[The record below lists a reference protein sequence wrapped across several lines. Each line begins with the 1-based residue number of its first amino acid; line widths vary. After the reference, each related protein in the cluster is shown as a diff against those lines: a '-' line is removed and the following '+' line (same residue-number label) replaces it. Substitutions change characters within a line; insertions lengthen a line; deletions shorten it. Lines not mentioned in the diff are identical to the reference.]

1 MPDRPALYW
10 YKHPR
15 LIQHANRRCFW
26 LLVPATL
33 CAIILVCGAPLTLA
47 LPAAVFLPVLVALA
61 GREIG
66 NAFIGAK
73 APVARIDHDGLALAR
88 ARPAGHLGGNR
99 LNWQRYWLELQDV
112 DFRYDPQ
119 QLVLKY
125 RDGNSEYSDTLKA
138 SDKALR
144 RREYEALGG
153 WLYIRTAPVLDEE
166 DNHDLYLAL
175 SRLHGHTEPLPAHI
189 TADRYSDTLKA
200 SDKALRRR
208 EYEALGGWLYI
219 RTAPMLDEDGNHDL
233 YLALSRLHAHTE
245 PLPAYIAADRTIAA
259 ELEQIHREAFAAELT
274 ALAATNPNT
283 PPRIRPLGWLL
294 LALNLATA
302 LALPLLAA
310 LTNGGITLISG
321 ICAALI
327 LYGLHHG
334 IYSFSDYRQQADSG
348 ERAEPP
354 PPEAENARYWYKHP
368 RVVRSCN
375 IRLYFWLLFA
385 LFLLISM
392 TSIAPRWYLE
402 HPGWALLDIILIA
415 LVLRV
420 LWRNFRHGFLAPTE
434 PFASADRHGLRLALS
449 NPRLHKLADLPVDN
463 LTYKRFGAE
472 RITGGKL
479 YSGARNCHIAWR
491 ELLGVHAVAE
501 YGIFPEQLQ
510 FDICD
515 FTLVRSH
522 RCINT
527 KRLCDY
533 AAICDIAAT
542 ANAACDGI
550 PPTPGA
556 WQPPLRVRPFGWLL
570 LALNLA
576 CFTGWLTGFIPLNIT
591 AYDGLH
597 GHPYGILLYPNPFS
611 IGLLNLIALALP
623 WRWQADF
630 RP

>member
-15 LIQHANRRCFW
+15 LIQRANRRCFW

-33 CAIILVCGAPLTLA
+33 CAIILVRGAPLTLA
-47 LPAAVFLPVLVALA
+47 LPTAVFLPVLVALA

-99 LNWQRYWLELQDV
+99 LNWQRYWPELQDV

-125 RDGNSEYSDTLKA
+125 RDGNSVYSDTPKA
-138 SDKALR
+138 SDKAR
-144 RREYEALGG
+144 
-153 WLYIRTAPVLDEE
+153 
-166 DNHDLYLAL
+166 
-175 SRLHGHTEPLPAHI
+175 
-189 TADRYSDTLKA
+189 
-200 SDKALRRR
+200 RRR

-219 RTAPMLDEDGNHDL
+219 RTAPMLDEHDNHDL
-233 YLALSRLHAHTE
+233 YLALSRLHGHTE
-245 PLPAYIAADRTIAA
+245 LLPAHITADRTIAA
-259 ELEQIHREAFAAELT
+259 ELEQIHREAFAADLA
-274 ALAATNPNT
+274 ALAASSTQA
-283 PPRIRPLGWLL
+283 PPHIRPFGWLL

-302 LALPLLAA
+302 LALSLLALLSNA
-310 LTNGGITLISG
+310 AMTFFTG

-334 IYSFSDYRQQADSG
+334 LHSFADYRRQAYRGDLP
-348 ERAEPP
+348 APPAP
-354 PPEAENARYWYKHP
+354 PPEAENTRYWYKHP

-375 IRLYFWLLFA
+375 IRLYFWLLLA
-385 LFLLISM
+385 LFLLGS
-392 TSIAPRWYLE
+392 TTATAPRWYLA
-402 HPGWALLDIILIA
+402 HPGWALFDLILMA
-415 LVLRV
+415 LVLRA
-420 LWRNFRHGFLAPTE
+420 LWRNFRHGFLAPAE
-434 PFASADRHGLRLALS
+434 AFASADRHGLRFALAS
-449 NPRLHKLADLPVDN
+449 PRQHGLADISPDHAKYHTL
-463 LTYKRFGAE
+463 G
-472 RITGGKL
+472 GGKL
-479 YSGARNCHIAWR
+479 YSGARNCRITWH
-491 ELLGVHAVAE
+491 ELRGVRTSA
-501 YGIFPEQLQ
+501 GNRRIPEQLG
-510 FDICD
+510 FYAHDINHHY
-515 FTLVRSH
+515 RSI
-522 RCINT
+522 RT

-576 CFTGWLTGFIPLNIT
+576 CFTSWLTGFIPLNIT

-597 GHPYGILLYPNPFS
+597 GHPYGIFLYPNPFS

>member
-33 CAIILVCGAPLTLA
+33 CAIILVRGAPLTLA

-88 ARPAGHLGGNR
+88 ARPASRLGGNR
-99 LNWQRYWLELQDV
+99 LNWQRYWPELQDV
-112 DFRYDPQ
+112 DFRYEPQ
-119 QLVLKY
+119 QLALKY
-125 RDGNSEYSDTLKA
+125 RDGNSEYGDTPKA
-138 SDKALR
+138 SDKAR
-144 RREYEALGG
+144 
-153 WLYIRTAPVLDEE
+153 
-166 DNHDLYLAL
+166 
-175 SRLHGHTEPLPAHI
+175 
-189 TADRYSDTLKA
+189 
-200 SDKALRRR
+200 RRR

-219 RTAPMLDEDGNHDL
+219 RTAPMLDEHDNHDL
-233 YLALSRLHAHTE
+233 YLALSRLHGHTE
-245 PLPAYIAADRTIAA
+245 LLPAHIAADRTIAA
-259 ELEQIHREAFAAELT
+259 ELEQIHREAFAADLAE
-274 ALAATNPNT
+274 LAASSTQA
-283 PPRIRPLGWLL
+283 PPHIRPFGWLL

-302 LALPLLAA
+302 LALPLLALLSNA
-310 LTNGGITLISG
+310 AMTFFTG

-334 IYSFSDYRQQADSG
+334 LHSFADYRRQAYRGDLP
-348 ERAEPP
+348 APP
-354 PPEAENARYWYKHP
+354 APPLEAENTRYWYKHP

-375 IRLYFWLLFA
+375 IRLYFWLLLA
-385 LFLLISM
+385 LFLL
-392 TSIAPRWYLE
+392 TSTTATAPRWYLA
-402 HPGWALLDIILIA
+402 HPGWALLDLILMA

-420 LWRNFRHGFLAPTE
+420 LWRNFRHGFLAPAE
-434 PFASADRHGLRLALS
+434 PFASADRYGLRFALAS
-449 NPRLHKLADLPVDN
+449 PRQRSLTDLPVN
-463 LTYKRFGAE
+463 HPIYKRFGAE

-479 YSGARNCHIAWR
+479 YSGARNCHIAWQ
-491 ELLGVHAVAE
+491 ELLDVHAVAE
-501 YGIFPEQLQ
+501 YGVFPEQLQ
-510 FDICD
+510 FHIRD
-515 FTLVRSH
+515 FTLAHSH
-522 RCINT
+522 RSINT

-542 ANAACDGI
+542 ANAACAGI

-556 WQPPLRVRPFGWLL
+556 WQPPLRVRPLAWLL
-570 LALNLA
+570 LAFNLA

-611 IGLLNLIALALP
+611 ICLLNLTALALP

>member
-26 LLVPATL
+26 LLIPATL
-33 CAIILVCGAPLTLA
+33 CAIILVRGAPLTLA

-88 ARPAGHLGGNR
+88 ARPAGRLGGNR
-99 LNWQRYWLELQDV
+99 LNWQRYWPELQDV

-125 RDGNSEYSDTLKA
+125 RDGNSEYSDTPKA
-138 SDKALR
+138 SDKARR

-175 SRLHGHTEPLPAHI
+175 SRLHGYT
-189 TADRYSDTLKA
+189 K
-200 SDKALRRR
+200 
-208 EYEALGGWLYI
+208 
-219 RTAPMLDEDGNHDL
+219 
-233 YLALSRLHAHTE
+233 

-283 PPRIRPLGWLL
+283 PPHIRPLGWLL

-310 LTNGGITLISG
+310 LTNGGITLITG
-321 ICAALI
+321 VCATLI

-334 IYSFSDYRQQADSG
+334 IYSFSNYRQQADSG
-348 ERAEPP
+348 EHAEPP
-354 PPEAENARYWYKHP
+354 PPEVENARYWYKHP

-375 IRLYFWLLFA
+375 IRLYFWLLLV
-385 LFLLISM
+385 LFLL
-392 TSIAPRWYLE
+392 TSTTTTVPRWYLE
-402 HPGWALLDIILIA
+402 HPGWALFDLILIA

-420 LWRNFRHGFLAPTE
+420 LWRNFRHGFLAPAE
-434 PFASADRHGLRLALS
+434 PFSSADRHGLRLALAS
-449 NPRLHKLADLPVDN
+449 PRQRSLTDLPVN
-463 LTYKRFGAE
+463 HPIYKRFGAE

-479 YSGARNCHIAWR
+479 YSGARNCHIAWQ
-491 ELLGVHAVAE
+491 ELLDVHAVAE
-501 YGIFPEQLQ
+501 YGVFPEQLQ
-510 FDICD
+510 FHIRD
-515 FTLVRSH
+515 FTLAHSH
-522 RCINT
+522 RSINT

-533 AAICDIAAT
+533 AAIRDIAAT
-542 ANAACDGI
+542 ANAACNGI

-556 WQPPLRVRPFGWLL
+556 WQPPLRVRPLAWLL
-570 LALNLA
+570 FAFNLA
-576 CFTGWLTGFIPLNIT
+576 CFTGWLTGLISLKIT

-597 GHPYGILLYPNPFS
+597 GHPYGIFLYPNPFS

>member
-1 MPDRPALYW
+1 MPPALYW
-10 YKHPR
+10 YKPSR
-15 LIQHANRRCFW
+15 LIQRANRRCFW
-26 LLVPATL
+26 LLIPATL
-33 CAIILVCGAPLTLA
+33 CAVSLVRGTSLTLT
-47 LPAAVFLPVLVALA
+47 LPVAVLLTVLLALVA
-61 GREIG
+61 REIHD
-66 NAFIGAK
+66 AFIGAK
-73 APVARIDHDGLALAR
+73 KPVARIDGDGLHLAR
-88 ARPAGHLGGNR
+88 SRPFGHLGGNR
-99 LNWQRYWLELQDV
+99 LNWHLRWQELQDA
-112 DFRYDPQ
+112 DFNYEPQ
-119 QLVLKY
+119 QLILK
-125 RDGNSEYSDTLKA
+125 RHDGSSE
-138 SDKALR
+138 
-144 RREYEALGG
+144 
-153 WLYIRTAPVLDEE
+153 
-166 DNHDLYLAL
+166 H
-175 SRLHGHTEPLPAHI
+175 
-189 TADRYSDTLKA
+189 
-200 SDKALRRR
+200 
-208 EYEALGGWLYI
+208 I

-233 YLALSRLHAHTE
+233 YLALSRLHGYTK
-245 PLPAYIAADRTIAA
+245 PLPAHIAADHTIAA
-259 ELEQIHREAFAAELT
+259 ELEKIHGEELAADLT
-274 ALAATNPNT
+274 ALAVTNPNT

-310 LTNGGITLISG
+310 LTNGGITLIIG

-354 PPEAENARYWYKHP
+354 PPEAKNARYWYKHP

-415 LVLRV
+415 LVLRA

-449 NPRLHKLADLPVDN
+449 NPRLHKLADLPVDQ
-463 LTYKRFGAE
+463 LTYKCFGVERF
-472 RITGGKL
+472 TGGKL
-479 YSGARNCHIAWR
+479 YSGARNCYIAWQ
-491 ELLGVHAVAE
+491 ELLDVHAVVE

-510 FDICD
+510 FHIRD
-515 FTLVRSH
+515 FTLAHSH
-522 RCINT
+522 RSIRT

-542 ANAACDGI
+542 ANAACAGT

-556 WQPPLRVRPFGWLL
+556 WQPPLRVRPLAWLL
-570 LALNLA
+570 LAFNLA
-576 CFTGWLTGFIPLNIT
+576 CFTGWLTGLIPLNIT

-597 GHPYGILLYPNPFS
+597 GHPYGIFLYPNPFS

-623 WRWQADF
+623 WRWQATY
-630 RP
+630 RTTP

>member
-33 CAIILVCGAPLTLA
+33 CAIILVRGAPLTLA

-66 NAFIGAK
+66 NAFIDAK

-99 LNWQRYWLELQDV
+99 LNWQRYWPELQDV

-119 QLVLKY
+119 QIILKY
-125 RDGNSEYSDTLKA
+125 RDGNSEYGDTPKA
-138 SDKALR
+138 SDKAR
-144 RREYEALGG
+144 RRRKYEALGG

-189 TADRYSDTLKA
+189 TADR
-200 SDKALRRR
+200 
-208 EYEALGGWLYI
+208 
-219 RTAPMLDEDGNHDL
+219 
-233 YLALSRLHAHTE
+233 
-245 PLPAYIAADRTIAA
+245 TIAA
-259 ELEQIHREAFAAELT
+259 ELEQIHREAFTADLAEL
-274 ALAATNPNT
+274 AASSTQA
-283 PPRIRPLGWLL
+283 PPHIRPFGWLL

-302 LALPLLAA
+302 LALPLLALLSNA
-310 LTNGGITLISG
+310 AMTFFTS

-334 IYSFSDYRQQADSG
+334 FHSFADYRRQAYRGDLP
-348 ERAEPP
+348 APPAP

-375 IRLYFWLLFA
+375 IRLYFWLLLA
-385 LFLLISM
+385 LFLL
-392 TSIAPRWYLE
+392 TGTTPTAPRWYLA
-402 HPGWALLDIILIA
+402 HPGWALFDLILMA
-415 LVLRV
+415 LVLRA
-420 LWRNFRHGFLAPTE
+420 LWRNFRHGFLAPAE
-434 PFASADRHGLRLALS
+434 PFASADRHGLRLALA
-449 NPRLHKLADLPVDN
+449 NPRQRSLADLPADYPA
-463 LTYKRFGAE
+463 YKRFGAE

-510 FDICD
+510 FHICD
-515 FTLVRSH
+515 FTLAHSH
-522 RCINT
+522 RSINT

-542 ANAACDGI
+542 ANAACDGT

-576 CFTGWLTGFIPLNIT
+576 CFTGWLTGLIPLNIT

-597 GHPYGILLYPNPFS
+597 GHPYGIFLYPNPFS
-611 IGLLNLIALALP
+611 IGLLNLTALALP

>member
-1 MPDRPALYW
+1 MPHLYW

-15 LIQHANRRCFW
+15 LIQRANRRCFW
-26 LLVPATL
+26 LLIPATL
-33 CAIILVCGAPLTLA
+33 CAVSLVRGTSFTLTLLVA
-47 LPAAVFLPVLVALA
+47 LLLPVLAALIA
-61 GREIG
+61 REIHD
-66 NAFIGAK
+66 AFIGAK
-73 APVARIDHDGLALAR
+73 APVARIDHDGLHLAR
-88 ARPAGHLGGNR
+88 SRPFGHLGGNR
-99 LNWQRYWLELQDV
+99 LNWHLRWQELQDA
-112 DFRYDPQ
+112 DFNYDPQ
-119 QLVLKY
+119 QLILK
-125 RDGNSEYSDTLKA
+125 RHDGSSE
-138 SDKALR
+138 
-144 RREYEALGG
+144 
-153 WLYIRTAPVLDEE
+153 
-166 DNHDLYLAL
+166 H
-175 SRLHGHTEPLPAHI
+175 
-189 TADRYSDTLKA
+189 
-200 SDKALRRR
+200 
-208 EYEALGGWLYI
+208 I

-283 PPRIRPLGWLL
+283 LTRIRPLGWLL

-334 IYSFSDYRQQADSG
+334 IYSFSNYRQQADSG
-348 ERAEPP
+348 DLPAPP
-354 PPEAENARYWYKHP
+354 AEAENARYWYKHP
-368 RVVRSCN
+368 RVVCSCN

-402 HPGWALLDIILIA
+402 HPGWALLDVILIA

-449 NPRLHKLADLPVDN
+449 NPRLHKLADLPVDH
-463 LTYKRFGAE
+463 LTYKRFGVE
-472 RITGGKL
+472 RFTVGKL
-479 YSGARNCHIAWR
+479 YSGARNCYIAWQ
-491 ELLGVHAVAE
+491 ELLDVHAVAE

-510 FDICD
+510 FHIRD
-515 FTLVRSH
+515 FTLAHSH
-522 RCINT
+522 RSIRT

-542 ANAACDGI
+542 ANAACAGT
-550 PPTPGA
+550 PPTSGEL
-556 WQPPLRVRPFGWLL
+556 QPPLRLRPLAWLL
-570 LALNLA
+570 LTLNLA
-576 CFTGWLTGFIPLNIT
+576 CFTGWLTGLIPLKIT

-597 GHPYGILLYPNPFS
+597 GHPYGIFLYPNPFS

-623 WRWQADF
+623 WRWQATY
-630 RP
+630 RTEP

>member
-1 MPDRPALYW
+1 MR
-10 YKHPR
+10 
-15 LIQHANRRCFW
+15 
-26 LLVPATL
+26 
-33 CAIILVCGAPLTLA
+33 GASLTLA

-73 APVARIDHDGLALAR
+73 AAVARIDHDGLALAR

-99 LNWQRYWLELQDV
+99 LNWQRYWPELQDV

-189 TADRYSDTLKA
+189 TADR
-200 SDKALRRR
+200 
-208 EYEALGGWLYI
+208 
-219 RTAPMLDEDGNHDL
+219 
-233 YLALSRLHAHTE
+233 
-245 PLPAYIAADRTIAA
+245 TIAA
-259 ELEQIHREAFAAELT
+259 ELEQIHREAFAADLAE
-274 ALAATNPNT
+274 LAASSTQA
-283 PPRIRPLGWLL
+283 PPHIRPLGWLL

-302 LALPLLAA
+302 LALPLLALLSNA
-310 LTNGGITLISG
+310 AMTFFTS

-334 IYSFSDYRQQADSG
+334 LHSFADYRQQADSG

-354 PPEAENARYWYKHP
+354 PAEAENARYWYKHP

-375 IRLYFWLLFA
+375 IRLYFWLLLA
-385 LFLLISM
+385 LFLL
-392 TSIAPRWYLE
+392 TGTTATAPRWYLE
-402 HPGWALLDIILIA
+402 HPGWALFDLILIA

-420 LWRNFRHGFLAPTE
+420 LWRNFRHGFLAPAE
-434 PFASADRHGLRLALS
+434 PFASADRHGLRLALA
-449 NPRLHKLADLPVDN
+449 NPRQRSLADLPAD
-463 LTYKRFGAE
+463 YPAYRRFGAE

-491 ELLGVHAVAE
+491 ELLGVHAVDE

-510 FDICD
+510 FHICD
-515 FTLVRSH
+515 FTLAHSH
-522 RCINT
+522 RSINT

-542 ANAACDGI
+542 ANAACNGI

-556 WQPPLRVRPFGWLL
+556 WQPPLRVRPLAWLL
-570 LALNLA
+570 LAFNLA

>member
-15 LIQHANRRCFW
+15 LIQYANRRCFW

-33 CAIILVCGAPLTLA
+33 CAIILVRGAPLTLA

-88 ARPAGHLGGNR
+88 ARPAGHLGGGR
-99 LNWQRYWLELQDV
+99 LNWQRYWPELQDV
-112 DFRYDPQ
+112 DFRYEPQ
-119 QLVLKY
+119 QLALKY
-125 RDGNSEYSDTLKA
+125 RDGNSEYGDTPKA
-138 SDKALR
+138 SDKARR

-189 TADRYSDTLKA
+189 TADR
-200 SDKALRRR
+200 
-208 EYEALGGWLYI
+208 
-219 RTAPMLDEDGNHDL
+219 
-233 YLALSRLHAHTE
+233 
-245 PLPAYIAADRTIAA
+245 TIAA
-259 ELEQIHREAFAAELT
+259 ELEEMHREAFAADLAE
-274 ALAATNPNT
+274 LAASSTQA
-283 PPRIRPLGWLL
+283 PPCIRPFGWLL

-302 LALPLLAA
+302 LALPLLALLSNA
-310 LTNGGITLISG
+310 AMTLFTG

-334 IYSFSDYRQQADSG
+334 LHSFADYRRQAYRG
-348 ERAEPP
+348 ELPAPPAP
-354 PPEAENARYWYKHP
+354 PPEVENARYWYKHP

-375 IRLYFWLLFA
+375 IRLYFWLLLA
-385 LFLLISM
+385 LFLL
-392 TSIAPRWYLE
+392 TSTTATAPRWYLA
-402 HPGWALLDIILIA
+402 HPGWALFDLILMA

-420 LWRNFRHGFLAPTE
+420 LWRNFRHGFLAPAE
-434 PFASADRHGLRLALS
+434 PFASADRYGLRFVLAS
-449 NPRLHKLADLPVDN
+449 PRQCSLADLPVN
-463 LTYKRFGAE
+463 HPTYKLFGAE

-479 YSGARNCHIAWR
+479 YSGARNCHIAWQ
-491 ELLGVHAVAE
+491 ELLDVHAVAE
-501 YGIFPEQLQ
+501 YGVFPEQLQ
-510 FDICD
+510 FHIRD
-515 FTLVRSH
+515 FTLAHSH
-522 RCINT
+522 RSINT

-542 ANAACDGI
+542 ANAACDGT

-576 CFTGWLTGFIPLNIT
+576 CFTGWLTGLIPLKIT

-597 GHPYGILLYPNPFS
+597 GHPYGIFLYPNPFS

>member
-1 MPDRPALYW
+1 M
-10 YKHPR
+10 
-15 LIQHANRRCFW
+15 
-26 LLVPATL
+26 
-33 CAIILVCGAPLTLA
+33 
-47 LPAAVFLPVLVALA
+47 
-61 GREIG
+61 
-66 NAFIGAK
+66 
-73 APVARIDHDGLALAR
+73 
-88 ARPAGHLGGNR
+88 
-99 LNWQRYWLELQDV
+99 
-112 DFRYDPQ
+112 
-119 QLVLKY
+119 
-125 RDGNSEYSDTLKA
+125 
-138 SDKALR
+138 
-144 RREYEALGG
+144 
-153 WLYIRTAPVLDEE
+153 
-166 DNHDLYLAL
+166 
-175 SRLHGHTEPLPAHI
+175 
-189 TADRYSDTLKA
+189 
-200 SDKALRRR
+200 
-208 EYEALGGWLYI
+208 
-219 RTAPMLDEDGNHDL
+219 
-233 YLALSRLHAHTE
+233 
-245 PLPAYIAADRTIAA
+245 
-259 ELEQIHREAFAAELT
+259 
-274 ALAATNPNT
+274 
-283 PPRIRPLGWLL
+283 
-294 LALNLATA
+294 
-302 LALPLLAA
+302 
-310 LTNGGITLISG
+310 
-321 ICAALI
+321 
-327 LYGLHHG
+327 
-334 IYSFSDYRQQADSG
+334 
-348 ERAEPP
+348 
-354 PPEAENARYWYKHP
+354 
-368 RVVRSCN
+368 RSCN

-576 CFTGWLTGFIPLNIT
+576 CFTGCLTGFIPLNIT

>member
-33 CAIILVCGAPLTLA
+33 CAIILVRGASLTLA

-99 LNWQRYWLELQDV
+99 LNWQRYWPELQDV

-125 RDGNSEYSDTLKA
+125 RDGNSEYGDTPKA
-138 SDKALR
+138 SDKAR
-144 RREYEALGG
+144 RRRQYAFVRRGGATPYEALGG
-153 WLYIRTAPVLDEE
+153 WLYIRTAPVLDED

-189 TADRYSDTLKA
+189 TADR
-200 SDKALRRR
+200 
-208 EYEALGGWLYI
+208 
-219 RTAPMLDEDGNHDL
+219 
-233 YLALSRLHAHTE
+233 
-245 PLPAYIAADRTIAA
+245 TIAT
-259 ELEQIHREAFAAELT
+259 ELKEIHREAFAADLAE
-274 ALAATNPNT
+274 LAASSTQA
-283 PPRIRPLGWLL
+283 PPHIRPFGWLL

-302 LALPLLAA
+302 LALPLLALLSNA
-310 LTNGGITLISG
+310 AMTFFTS

-334 IYSFSDYRQQADSG
+334 LHSFADYRRQAYRGDLP
-348 ERAEPP
+348 APPAP
-354 PPEAENARYWYKHP
+354 PPEAENTRYWYKHP

-375 IRLYFWLLFA
+375 LRLYFWLLLA
-385 LFLLISM
+385 LFLLGS
-392 TSIAPRWYLE
+392 TTATAPRWYLA
-402 HPGWALLDIILIA
+402 HPGWALFDFILMA
-415 LVLRV
+415 LVLRA
-420 LWRNFRHGFLAPTE
+420 LWRNFRHGFLAPAE
-434 PFASADRHGLRLALS
+434 AFASADRHGLRFALAS
-449 NPRLHKLADLPVDN
+449 PRQHGLADISPDHAKYHTL
-463 LTYKRFGAE
+463 G
-472 RITGGKL
+472 GGKL
-479 YSGARNCHIAWR
+479 YSGARNCRITWH
-491 ELLGVHAVAE
+491 ELRGVRTSA
-501 YGIFPEQLQ
+501 GNRRIPEQLG
-510 FDICD
+510 FYAHDINHHY
-515 FTLVRSH
+515 RSI
-522 RCINT
+522 RT

-542 ANAACDGI
+542 ANAACAGT
-550 PPTPGA
+550 PPTSGEL
-556 WQPPLRVRPFGWLL
+556 QPPLRLRPLAWLL
-570 LALNLA
+570 LAFNLA
-576 CFTGWLTGFIPLNIT
+576 CFTGWLTGLIPLNIT

-597 GHPYGILLYPNPFS
+597 GHPYGIFLYPNPFS
-611 IGLLNLIALALP
+611 LGLLNLIALALP
-623 WRWQADF
+623 WRWQATY
-630 RP
+630 RTEP

>member
-26 LLVPATL
+26 LLIPATL

-73 APVARIDHDGLALAR
+73 TPVARIDHDGLALAR
-88 ARPAGHLGGNR
+88 ARPAGHLGGGR
-99 LNWQRYWLELQDV
+99 LNWQRYWPELQDV

-125 RDGNSEYSDTLKA
+125 RDGNSVYSDTPKA
-138 SDKALR
+138 SDKAR
-144 RREYEALGG
+144 RRRKYEALGG
-153 WLYIRTAPVLDEE
+153 WLYIRTAPVLDED
-166 DNHDLYLAL
+166 DNHNLYLAL

-189 TADRYSDTLKA
+189 TADR
-200 SDKALRRR
+200 
-208 EYEALGGWLYI
+208 
-219 RTAPMLDEDGNHDL
+219 
-233 YLALSRLHAHTE
+233 
-245 PLPAYIAADRTIAA
+245 TIAA
-259 ELEQIHREAFAAELT
+259 ELEQIHREAFAADLAE
-274 ALAATNPNT
+274 LAASSTQA

-302 LALPLLAA
+302 LALPLLALLSNA
-310 LTNGGITLISG
+310 AMTFFTG

-334 IYSFSDYRQQADSG
+334 LHSFADYRRQAYRGDLP
-348 ERAEPP
+348 APP
-354 PPEAENARYWYKHP
+354 APPLEAENTRYWYKHP

-375 IRLYFWLLFA
+375 IRLYFWLLLA
-385 LFLLISM
+385 LFLL
-392 TSIAPRWYLE
+392 TSTTATAPRWYLA
-402 HPGWALLDIILIA
+402 HPGWALFDLILMA
-415 LVLRV
+415 LVLRA
-420 LWRNFRHGFLAPTE
+420 LWRNFRHGFLAPAE
-434 PFASADRHGLRLALS
+434 PFASADRHGLRLALA
-449 NPRLHKLADLPVDN
+449 NPRQRSLADLPVDQ
-463 LTYKRFGAE
+463 LTYKRFGVE
-472 RITGGKL
+472 RFTGGKL

-515 FTLVRSH
+515 FTLARSH

-542 ANAACDGI
+542 ANAACNGI

-556 WQPPLRVRPFGWLL
+556 WQPPLRVRPLAWLL
-570 LALNLA
+570 LAFNFA
-576 CFTGWLTGFIPLNIT
+576 CFTGFIPLNIT

-611 IGLLNLIALALP
+611 IGLLNLTALALP

>member
-33 CAIILVCGAPLTLA
+33 CAIILVRGAPLTLA
-47 LPAAVFLPVLVALA
+47 LPAAIFLPVLVALA

-66 NAFIGAK
+66 NAFIDAK

-88 ARPAGHLGGNR
+88 ARPAGHLGGGR
-99 LNWQRYWLELQDV
+99 LNWQRYWPELQDV

-138 SDKALR
+138 SDKARR

-189 TADRYSDTLKA
+189 
-200 SDKALRRR
+200 
-208 EYEALGGWLYI
+208 
-219 RTAPMLDEDGNHDL
+219 
-233 YLALSRLHAHTE
+233 
-245 PLPAYIAADRTIAA
+245 AADRTIAA
-259 ELEQIHREAFAAELT
+259 ELEEMHREAFAADLAE
-274 ALAATNPNT
+274 LAASSTQA
-283 PPRIRPLGWLL
+283 PPRIRPFGWLL

-302 LALPLLAA
+302 LALPLLAL
-310 LTNGGITLISG
+310 LTNAAMTLFTG

-334 IYSFSDYRQQADSG
+334 LHSFADYRRQAYRGDLP
-348 ERAEPP
+348 APPAP
-354 PPEAENARYWYKHP
+354 PPEVENTRYWYKHP

-375 IRLYFWLLFA
+375 IRLYFWLLLA
-385 LFLLISM
+385 LFLL
-392 TSIAPRWYLE
+392 TGTTATAPRWYLE
-402 HPGWALLDIILIA
+402 HPGWALLDIILMT
-415 LVLRV
+415 LVLRA
-420 LWRNFRHGFLAPTE
+420 LWRNFRHGFLAPAE

-449 NPRLHKLADLPVDN
+449 NPRLHSLADLPAD
-463 LTYKRFGAE
+463 YPAYRRFGAE
-472 RITGGKL
+472 RVTGGKL

-510 FDICD
+510 FHICD
-515 FTLVRSH
+515 FTLARSH

-527 KRLCDY
+527 RRLCDY

-542 ANAACDGI
+542 ANAACNGI

-556 WQPPLRVRPFGWLL
+556 WQPPLRVRPLAWLL

-611 IGLLNLIALALP
+611 IGLLNLTALALP

>member
-15 LIQHANRRCFW
+15 LIQYANRRCFW

-33 CAIILVCGAPLTLA
+33 CAIILVRGAPLTLA

-88 ARPAGHLGGNR
+88 ARPAGHLGGGR
-99 LNWQRYWLELQDV
+99 LNWQRYWPELQDV
-112 DFRYDPQ
+112 DFRYEPQ
-119 QLVLKY
+119 QLALKY
-125 RDGNSEYSDTLKA
+125 RDGNSEYGDTPKA
-138 SDKALR
+138 SDKARR

-189 TADRYSDTLKA
+189 TADR
-200 SDKALRRR
+200 
-208 EYEALGGWLYI
+208 
-219 RTAPMLDEDGNHDL
+219 
-233 YLALSRLHAHTE
+233 
-245 PLPAYIAADRTIAA
+245 TIAA
-259 ELEQIHREAFAAELT
+259 ELEEMHREAFAADLAE
-274 ALAATNPNT
+274 LAASSTQA
-283 PPRIRPLGWLL
+283 PPCIRPFGWLL

-302 LALPLLAA
+302 LALPLLALLSNA
-310 LTNGGITLISG
+310 AMTLFTG

-334 IYSFSDYRQQADSG
+334 LHSFADYRRQAYRGDLP
-348 ERAEPP
+348 APPAP

-375 IRLYFWLLFA
+375 IRLYFWLLLA
-385 LFLLISM
+385 LFLL
-392 TSIAPRWYLE
+392 TSTTTTAPRWYLE
-402 HPGWALLDIILIA
+402 HPGWALLDIILMT
-415 LVLRV
+415 LVLRA
-420 LWRNFRHGFLAPTE
+420 LWRNFRHGFLAPAE
-434 PFASADRHGLRLALS
+434 PFASADRHGLRFALAS
-449 NPRLHKLADLPVDN
+449 PRQRSLTDLPVN
-463 LTYKRFGAE
+463 HPIYKRFGAE

-510 FDICD
+510 FHICD
-515 FTLVRSH
+515 FTLAHSH
-522 RCINT
+522 RSINT

-542 ANAACDGI
+542 ANAACAGI

-556 WQPPLRVRPFGWLL
+556 WQPPLRVRPLAWLL
-570 LALNLA
+570 LAFNLA

-611 IGLLNLIALALP
+611 ICLLNLTALALP

>member
-15 LIQHANRRCFW
+15 LIQHANRHCFW

-33 CAIILVCGAPLTLA
+33 CAIILVHGAPLTLA

-99 LNWQRYWLELQDV
+99 LNWQRYWPELQDV
-112 DFRYDPQ
+112 DFRYEPQ
-119 QLVLKY
+119 QLALKY
-125 RDGNSEYSDTLKA
+125 RDGSSEYGDTPKA
-138 SDKALR
+138 SDKAR
-144 RREYEALGG
+144 RRRQYAFVRRGGATPYEALGG

-189 TADRYSDTLKA
+189 TADR
-200 SDKALRRR
+200 
-208 EYEALGGWLYI
+208 
-219 RTAPMLDEDGNHDL
+219 
-233 YLALSRLHAHTE
+233 
-245 PLPAYIAADRTIAA
+245 TIAA
-259 ELEQIHREAFAAELT
+259 ELEQIHREAFTADLAEL
-274 ALAATNPNT
+274 AASSTQA
-283 PPRIRPLGWLL
+283 PPHIRPFGWLL

-302 LALPLLAA
+302 LALPLLALLSNA
-310 LTNGGITLISG
+310 AMTFFTS

-348 ERAEPP
+348 EHAEPP

-375 IRLYFWLLFA
+375 IRLYFWLLLA
-385 LFLLISM
+385 LFLL
-392 TSIAPRWYLE
+392 TGTTPTAPRWYLA
-402 HPGWALLDIILIA
+402 HPGWALFDLILMA
-415 LVLRV
+415 LVLRA
-420 LWRNFRHGFLAPTE
+420 LWRNFRHGFLAPAE
-434 PFASADRHGLRLALS
+434 PFASADRHGLRLALA
-449 NPRLHKLADLPVDN
+449 NPRQRSLADLPADYPA
-463 LTYKRFGAE
+463 YKRFGAE

-479 YSGARNCHIAWR
+479 YSGARNCHIAWQA
-491 ELLGVHAVAE
+491 LLDVHAVAE
-501 YGIFPEQLQ
+501 YDIFPEQLQ
-510 FDICD
+510 FHSRD
-515 FTLVRSH
+515 FTLAHSH
-522 RCINT
+522 RSIRT

-542 ANAACDGI
+542 ANAACDGT

-576 CFTGWLTGFIPLNIT
+576 CFTGWLTGLIPLNIT

-597 GHPYGILLYPNPFS
+597 GHPYGIFLYPNPFS
-611 IGLLNLIALALP
+611 IGLLNLTALALP

>member
-15 LIQHANRRCFW
+15 LIQRANRRCFW

-33 CAIILVCGAPLTLA
+33 CAIILVRGAPLTLA
-47 LPAAVFLPVLVALA
+47 LPTAVFLPVLVALA

-99 LNWQRYWLELQDV
+99 LNWQRYWPELQDV

-125 RDGNSEYSDTLKA
+125 RDGNSVYSDTPKA
-138 SDKALR
+138 SDKAR
-144 RREYEALGG
+144 
-153 WLYIRTAPVLDEE
+153 
-166 DNHDLYLAL
+166 
-175 SRLHGHTEPLPAHI
+175 
-189 TADRYSDTLKA
+189 
-200 SDKALRRR
+200 RRR

-219 RTAPMLDEDGNHDL
+219 RTAPMLDEHDNHDL
-233 YLALSRLHAHTE
+233 YLALSRLHGHTE
-245 PLPAYIAADRTIAA
+245 LLPAHITADRTIAA
-259 ELEQIHREAFAAELT
+259 ELEQIHREAFAADLA
-274 ALAATNPNT
+274 ALAASSTQA
-283 PPRIRPLGWLL
+283 PPHIRPFGWLL

-302 LALPLLAA
+302 LALSLLALLSNA
-310 LTNGGITLISG
+310 AMTFFTG

-334 IYSFSDYRQQADSG
+334 LHSFADYRRQAYRGDLP
-348 ERAEPP
+348 APPAP
-354 PPEAENARYWYKHP
+354 PPEAENTRYWYKHP

-375 IRLYFWLLFA
+375 IRLYFWLLLA
-385 LFLLISM
+385 LFLLGSS
-392 TSIAPRWYLE
+392 TATAPRWYLA
-402 HPGWALLDIILIA
+402 HPGWTLFDLILMA

-420 LWRNFRHGFLAPTE
+420 LWRNFRHGFLAPAE
-434 PFASADRHGLRLALS
+434 PFASADRYGLRLALAS
-449 NPRLHKLADLPVDN
+449 PRQRSLTDLPVN
-463 LTYKRFGAE
+463 HPIYKRFGAE

-611 IGLLNLIALALP
+611 IALLNLIALALP

>member
-1 MPDRPALYW
+1 MPDCPALYW

-15 LIQHANRRCFW
+15 LIQRANRRCFW

-33 CAIILVCGAPLTLA
+33 CAIILVRGASLTLA

-88 ARPAGHLGGNR
+88 ARPAGHLGGGR
-99 LNWQRYWLELQDV
+99 LNWQRYWPELQDV

-138 SDKALR
+138 SDKARR

-175 SRLHGHTEPLPAHI
+175 SRLHRHTEPLPAH
-189 TADRYSDTLKA
+189 
-200 SDKALRRR
+200 
-208 EYEALGGWLYI
+208 
-219 RTAPMLDEDGNHDL
+219 
-233 YLALSRLHAHTE
+233 
-245 PLPAYIAADRTIAA
+245 IAADRTIAA
-259 ELEQIHREAFAAELT
+259 ELEQIHREAFAADLAE
-274 ALAATNPNT
+274 LAASSTQA
-283 PPRIRPLGWLL
+283 PPHIRPFGWLL

-302 LALPLLAA
+302 LALPLLALLSNA
-310 LTNGGITLISG
+310 AMTFFTG

-334 IYSFSDYRQQADSG
+334 LHSFADYRRQAYRGDLP
-348 ERAEPP
+348 APPAP

-375 IRLYFWLLFA
+375 IRLYFWLLLA
-385 LFLLISM
+385 LFLL
-392 TSIAPRWYLE
+392 TSTAATAPRWYLE
-402 HPGWALLDIILIA
+402 HPGWALLDIILMT
-415 LVLRV
+415 LVLRA
-420 LWRNFRHGFLAPTE
+420 LWRNFRHGFLAPAE

-449 NPRLHKLADLPVDN
+449 NPRLHSLADLPAD
-463 LTYKRFGAE
+463 YPAYRRFGAE
-472 RITGGKL
+472 RVTGGKL

-510 FDICD
+510 FHICD
-515 FTLVRSH
+515 FTLARSH

-527 KRLCDY
+527 RRLCDY

-542 ANAACDGI
+542 ANAACNGI

-556 WQPPLRVRPFGWLL
+556 WQPPLRVRPLAWLL

-611 IGLLNLIALALP
+611 ICLLNLIALALP

>member
-1 MPDRPALYW
+1 MPHLYW

-15 LIQHANRRCFW
+15 LIQRANRRCFW
-26 LLVPATL
+26 LLIPATL
-33 CAIILVCGAPLTLA
+33 CAVSLVRGTSLTLT
-47 LPAAVFLPVLVALA
+47 LPVAVLLTVLLALVA
-61 GREIG
+61 REIHD
-66 NAFIGAK
+66 AFIGAK
-73 APVARIDHDGLALAR
+73 KPVARIDGDGLHLAR
-88 ARPAGHLGGNR
+88 SRPFGHLGGNR
-99 LNWQRYWLELQDV
+99 LNWHLRWQELQDA
-112 DFRYDPQ
+112 DFNYDPQ
-119 QLVLKY
+119 QLILK
-125 RDGNSEYSDTLKA
+125 RHDGSSE
-138 SDKALR
+138 
-144 RREYEALGG
+144 
-153 WLYIRTAPVLDEE
+153 
-166 DNHDLYLAL
+166 H
-175 SRLHGHTEPLPAHI
+175 
-189 TADRYSDTLKA
+189 
-200 SDKALRRR
+200 
-208 EYEALGGWLYI
+208 I

-245 PLPAYIAADRTIAA
+245 PLPAHIAADRTIAA
-259 ELEQIHREAFAAELT
+259 ELEKIHGEELAADLT

-283 PPRIRPLGWLL
+283 PPRIRSLGWLL

-310 LTNGGITLISG
+310 LTNGGGTLIIG

-368 RVVRSCN
+368 RVVCSCN

-415 LVLRV
+415 LVLRA

-449 NPRLHKLADLPVDN
+449 NPRLHKLADLPVDH
-463 LTYKRFGAE
+463 LTYKRFGVE
-472 RITGGKL
+472 RFTGGKL
-479 YSGARNCHIAWR
+479 YSGARNGYIAWQ
-491 ELLGVHAVAE
+491 ELLGVHAIAE
-501 YGIFPEQLQ
+501 YNIFPEQLQ
-510 FDICD
+510 FHIRD
-515 FTLVRSH
+515 FTSAHSH
-522 RCINT
+522 RSIRT

-542 ANAACDGI
+542 ANAACAGT

-556 WQPPLRVRPFGWLL
+556 WQPPLRVRPLAWLL
-570 LALNLA
+570 LAFNLA
-576 CFTGWLTGFIPLNIT
+576 CVIGWFSGLIPLKIT

-597 GHPYGILLYPNPFS
+597 DHPYGIFLYPNPFS
-611 IGLLNLIALALP
+611 LGLLNLIALALP
-623 WRWQADF
+623 WRWQATY
-630 RP
+630 RTEP

>member
-33 CAIILVCGAPLTLA
+33 CAIILVRGAPLTLA

-99 LNWQRYWLELQDV
+99 LNWQRYWPELQDV

-119 QLVLKY
+119 QIILKY
-125 RDGNSEYSDTLKA
+125 RDGNSEYGDTPKA
-138 SDKALR
+138 SDKAR
-144 RREYEALGG
+144 RRRKYEALGG

-189 TADRYSDTLKA
+189 
-200 SDKALRRR
+200 
-208 EYEALGGWLYI
+208 
-219 RTAPMLDEDGNHDL
+219 
-233 YLALSRLHAHTE
+233 
-245 PLPAYIAADRTIAA
+245 AADRTIAA
-259 ELEQIHREAFAAELT
+259 ELEQIHREAFAADLAE
-274 ALAATNPNT
+274 LAASSTQA

-310 LTNGGITLISG
+310 LTDGGITLITG
-321 ICAALI
+321 VCATLI

-334 IYSFSDYRQQADSG
+334 LHSFADYRRQAYRGDLP
-348 ERAEPP
+348 APPAP

-375 IRLYFWLLFA
+375 IRLYFWLLLA
-385 LFLLISM
+385 LFLL
-392 TSIAPRWYLE
+392 TSTTTTAPRWYLE
-402 HPGWALLDIILIA
+402 HPGWALFDLILIA

-420 LWRNFRHGFLAPTE
+420 LWRNFRHGFLAPAE
-434 PFASADRHGLRLALS
+434 PFASADRHGLRLALA
-449 NPRLHKLADLPVDN
+449 NPRQRSLADLPAD
-463 LTYKRFGAE
+463 YPAYRRFGAE

-510 FDICD
+510 FHICD
-515 FTLVRSH
+515 FTLARSH

-533 AAICDIAAT
+533 AAICDIATT

-576 CFTGWLTGFIPLNIT
+576 CFTGWLTGLIPLNIT

>member
-33 CAIILVCGAPLTLA
+33 CAIILVRGTPLTLA

-88 ARPAGHLGGNR
+88 ARPAGHLGGGR
-99 LNWQRYWLELQDV
+99 LNWQRYWPELQDV
-112 DFRYDPQ
+112 DFRYNPQ

-125 RDGNSEYSDTLKA
+125 RDGNSEYGDTPKA
-138 SDKALR
+138 SDKAR
-144 RREYEALGG
+144 RRRKYEALGG
-153 WLYIRTAPVLDEE
+153 WLYIHTAPVLDEE

-189 TADRYSDTLKA
+189 
-200 SDKALRRR
+200 
-208 EYEALGGWLYI
+208 
-219 RTAPMLDEDGNHDL
+219 
-233 YLALSRLHAHTE
+233 
-245 PLPAYIAADRTIAA
+245 AADRTIAA
-259 ELEQIHREAFAAELT
+259 ELEEMHREAFAADLAE
-274 ALAATNPNT
+274 LAASSTQA
-283 PPRIRPLGWLL
+283 PPHIRPFGWLL

-302 LALPLLAA
+302 LALPLLALLSNA
-310 LTNGGITLISG
+310 AMTLFTG

-334 IYSFSDYRQQADSG
+334 LHSFADYRRQAYRG
-348 ERAEPP
+348 ELPAPPAP
-354 PPEAENARYWYKHP
+354 PPEVENARYWYKHP

-375 IRLYFWLLFA
+375 IRLYFWLLLA
-385 LFLLISM
+385 LFLL
-392 TSIAPRWYLE
+392 TGTTATAPRWYLA
-402 HPGWALLDIILIA
+402 HPGWALFDLILIA

-420 LWRNFRHGFLAPTE
+420 LWRNFRHGFLAPAE
-434 PFASADRHGLRLALS
+434 PFASADRHGLRFALAS
-449 NPRLHKLADLPVDN
+449 PRQCSLTDLPVN
-463 LTYKRFGAE
+463 HPTYKRFGAE

-479 YSGARNCHIAWR
+479 YSGARNCHIAWQ
-491 ELLGVHAVAE
+491 ELLDVHAVAE
-501 YGIFPEQLQ
+501 YGVFPEQLQ
-510 FDICD
+510 FHIRD
-515 FTLVRSH
+515 FTLAHSH
-522 RCINT
+522 RSINT

-542 ANAACDGI
+542 ANAACDGT

-576 CFTGWLTGFIPLNIT
+576 CFTGWLTGLIPLKIT

-597 GHPYGILLYPNPFS
+597 GHPYGIFLYPNPFS